1 MGRGDESEAGN
12 VMYWTFL
19 SIYRGGEGRRVR
31 AWLVCFWHYEERVH
45 SDLPNTPEFWLVHD
59 VLGEREVGGG
69 VNLGLGEMFMGSGDP
84 TRLGRGGGGHRG
96 SVWD

>member
-1 MGRGDESEAGN
+1 MRVKQ

-19 SIYRGGEGRRVR
+19 PIYRGGEGRRVR

-45 SDLPNTPEFWLVHD
+45 SDLPNTPEFWLVNG

-69 VNLGLGEMFMGSGDP
+69 GV
-84 TRLGRGGGGHRG
+84 
-96 SVWD
+96 